1 MSVIAIVG
9 AGHLGGALA
18 HTLASKDL
26 CTTIKLI
33 DHSHVIATA
42 KALDIAQAGPI
53 ESFRT
58 ELIANV
64 DLTAA
69 KSAHLVILT
78 GPASS
83 PETEW
88 DQSLGVKQLRQI
100 NEINRQA
107 IIICAG
113 SQHSKLIELGVT
125 EAMINPDRL
134 IGSAPEAYRA
144 AVRALVALEVNC
156 PASAVSLTLF
166 GRAPDRFVVVWSQAT
181 INGNSLEEQIS
192 ASNMAR
198 LRARVTALWPPGPYA
213 LAEAAAHV
221 VRCIAT
227 GSKKMPCCFVTS
239 KTFSS
244 GRPRVSVSPVEFNAL
259 GITQLAKPNLNIR
272 ERNLLENATTD

>member
-9 AGHLGGALA
+9 AGHLGGSLA

-33 DHSHVIATA
+33 DHSHDIATA

-83 PETEW
+83 PEIEW
-88 DQSLGVKQLRQI
+88 DQSLGIKQLRQI

-125 EAMINPDRL
+125 EAMINPNRL

-156 PASAVSLTLF
+156 PASAV
-166 GRAPDRFVVVWSQAT
+166 
-181 INGNSLEEQIS
+181 
-192 ASNMAR
+192 
-198 LRARVTALWPPGPYA
+198 
-213 LAEAAAHV
+213 
-221 VRCIAT
+221 
-227 GSKKMPCCFVTS
+227 
-239 KTFSS
+239 
-244 GRPRVSVSPVEFNAL
+244 
-259 GITQLAKPNLNIR
+259 
-272 ERNLLENATTD
+272 